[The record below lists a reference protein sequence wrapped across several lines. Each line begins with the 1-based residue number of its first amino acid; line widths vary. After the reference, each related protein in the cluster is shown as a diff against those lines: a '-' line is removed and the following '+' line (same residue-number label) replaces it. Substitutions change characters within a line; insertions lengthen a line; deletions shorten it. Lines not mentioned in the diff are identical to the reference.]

1 MSSPVT
7 PDRDT
12 TALLRSRDAR
22 GSRVTFIELFFDLV
36 YVFAITQLS
45 HLLLGDLTVRGAAQ
59 SLVLLLAV
67 WWAWIDTCWVTNWFD
82 PDHPAVRL
90 LLVGIMLASLV
101 MSASL
106 PEAFGTRAL
115 VFAAMYAAMEVA
127 RPLFVVAAL
136 SRGNQLR
143 RNFQRILAWRGAGA
157 AIWLV
162 GGFAHGP
169 ARVGFWVAAVV
180 VDFVAPL
187 VGFATP
193 RLGRSQTTDWTI
205 AGSHMA
211 DRCQLFILIAL
222 GESILV
228 TGTTFGELPLTAA
241 AGAALVVAF
250 ASSVALWWIY
260 FYRMAEWGSAVISA
274 AADPGRLGRS
284 AYTYFHV
291 PMVAGIIVTAV
302 ADELT
307 IAHPGA
313 QGTGATAAVALGG
326 PALYLLGNA
335 LYKRIMSGAWLAS
348 RAVAIGTL
356 AALVPLALAAPVLV
370 TSLTATLVVVAVAV
384 WETRAHRR
392 FTLPTARG

>member
-1 MSSPVT
+1 M
-7 PDRDT
+7 PDEGT
-12 TALLRSRDAR
+12 KGLLRPRDAL
-22 GSRVTFIELFFDLV
+22 GSRVTFVELFFDLV

-45 HLLLGDLTVRGAAQ
+45 QLLLGHLTIRGAGE

-82 PDHPAVRL
+82 PDQPAVRL

-106 PEAFGTRAL
+106 PEAFGGRGL
-115 VFAAMYAAMEVA
+115 VFAAMYAAMEVG

-136 SRGNQLR
+136 RRGNELR
-143 RNFQRILAWRGAGA
+143 RNFQRILVWRGAGA
-157 AIWLV
+157 ALWLA
-162 GGFAHGP
+162 GGFAHGS
-169 ARVGFWVAAVV
+169 ARTGLWVAAVV

-187 VGFATP
+187 VGFAAP
-193 RLGRSQTTDWTI
+193 GLGRSLTREWTI

-211 DRCQLFILIAL
+211 ERCQLFIIISL

-228 TGTTFGELPLTAA
+228 TGATFGELHLTAA
-241 AGAALVVAF
+241 AAAALVVAF

-260 FYRMAEWGSAVISA
+260 FYRMAEWGSAVMSS

-291 PMVAGIIVTAV
+291 PMVGGIIVTAV

-313 QGTGATAAVALGG
+313 HGTGAIAAVALGG

-335 LYKRIMSGAWLAS
+335 LYKRVMSGRWLAS
-348 RAVAIGTL
+348 RAVAIAAL
-356 AALVPLALAAPVLV
+356 AALVPVALVVPALV
-370 TSLTATLVVVAVAV
+370 TSLAATLVVVAVAV
-384 WETRAHRR
+384 WETRAGRSL
-392 FTLPTARG
+392 TLPKATG

>member
-1 MSSPVT
+1 M
-7 PDRDT
+7 PDEGT
-12 TALLRSRDAR
+12 KGLLRPRDAL
-22 GSRVTFIELFFDLV
+22 GSRVTFVELFFDLV

-45 HLLLGDLTVRGAAQ
+45 QLLLGHLTIRGAGE

-82 PDHPAVRL
+82 PDQPAVRL

-106 PEAFGTRAL
+106 PEAFGGRGL
-115 VFAAMYAAMEVA
+115 VFAAMYAAMEVG

-136 SRGNQLR
+136 RRGNELR
-143 RNFQRILAWRGAGA
+143 RNFQRILVWRGAGA
-157 AIWLV
+157 ALWLA
-162 GGFAHGP
+162 GGFAHGS
-169 ARVGFWVAAVV
+169 ARTGLWVAAVV

-187 VGFATP
+187 VGFAAP
-193 RLGRSQTTDWTI
+193 GLGRSLTREWTI

-211 DRCQLFILIAL
+211 ERCQLFIIIAL

-228 TGTTFGELPLTAA
+228 TGATFGELHLTAA
-241 AGAALVVAF
+241 AAAALVVAF

-260 FYRMAEWGSAVISA
+260 FYRMAEWGSAVMSS

-291 PMVAGIIVTAV
+291 PMVGGIIVTAV

-313 QGTGATAAVALGG
+313 HGTGAIAAVALGG

-335 LYKRIMSGAWLAS
+335 LYKRVMSGRWLAS
-348 RAVAIGTL
+348 RAVAIAAL
-356 AALVPLALAAPVLV
+356 AALVPVALVVPALV
-370 TSLTATLVVVAVAV
+370 TSLAATLVVVAVAV
-384 WETRAHRR
+384 WETRAGRSL
-392 FTLPTARG
+392 TLPKATG

>member
-1 MSSPVT
+1 MKAPRACCG
-7 PDRDT
+7 P
-12 TALLRSRDAR
+12 AMPGAA
-22 GSRVTFIELFFDLV
+22 GSRSSSCSSIS

-45 HLLLGDLTVRGAAQ
+45 QLLLGHLTIRGAAE

-82 PDHPAVRL
+82 PDQPAVRL

-106 PEAFGTRAL
+106 PEAFGGRGL

-127 RPLFVVAAL
+127 RPVFVVAAL
-136 SRGNQLR
+136 PRGNELR
-143 RNFQRILAWRGAGA
+143 RNFQRILVWRGAGA
-157 AIWLV
+157 TLWLA
-162 GGFAHGP
+162 GGFAHGS
-169 ARVGFWVAAVV
+169 ARMGLWVAAVV

-193 RLGRSQTTDWTI
+193 GLGRSQTREWTI

-211 DRCQLFILIAL
+211 ERCQLFIIIAL

-228 TGTTFGELPLTAA
+228 TGATFGELHLTAA
-241 AGAALVVAF
+241 AAAALVVAF
-250 ASSVALWWIY
+250 ASSLALWWIY
-260 FYRMAEWGSAVISA
+260 FYRMAEWGSAVMSA

-313 QGTGATAAVALGG
+313 HGTGAIAAVALGG

-335 LYKRIMSGAWLAS
+335 LYKRVMSGRWLAS
-348 RAVAIGTL
+348 RAVAIVAL
-356 AALVPLALAAPVLV
+356 AALVPVALVVPALV
-370 TSLTATLVVVAVAV
+370 TSLAATLVVVAVAV
-384 WETRAHRR
+384 WETLALRILAPPMATR
-392 FTLPTARG
+392 

>member
-1 MSSPVT
+1 LVT
-7 PDRDT
+7 PDEGT
-12 TALLRSRDAR
+12 KGLLRPRDAS
-22 GSRVTFIELFFDLV
+22 GSRVTFVELFFDLV

-45 HLLLGDLTVRGAAQ
+45 QLLLGHLTIRGAAE

-67 WWAWIDTCWVTNWFD
+67 WWAWIDTSWVTNWFD

-106 PEAFGTRAL
+106 PDAFGGRGL
-115 VFAAMYAAMEVA
+115 VFAAMYAAMEVG

-136 SRGNQLR
+136 PLGNELR
-143 RNFQRILAWRGAGA
+143 RNFQRILVWRGAGA
-157 AIWLV
+157 AIWLA
-162 GGFAHGP
+162 GGFGHGS
-169 ARVGFWVAAVV
+169 ARAGLWVAAVV

-193 RLGRSQTTDWTI
+193 RLGRSHTREWTI

-211 DRCQLFILIAL
+211 ERCQLFITIAL

-228 TGTTFGELPLTAA
+228 SGATFGELHLTAA
-241 AGAALVVAF
+241 SATALVVAF

-260 FYRMAEWGSAVISA
+260 FYRMAEWGSAVMSA

-313 QGTGATAAVALGG
+313 HGTGAIAAVALGG

-335 LYKRIMSGAWLAS
+335 LYKRVMSGRWLAS
-348 RAVAIGTL
+348 RAVAIAAL
-356 AALVPLALAAPVLV
+356 AALVPVALVVPALV
-370 TSLTATLVVVAVAV
+370 TSLTATLIVVAVAV
-384 WETRAHRR
+384 WETRAARSL
-392 FTLPTARG
+392 TLSKATG